1 MSGDNH
7 GRLVLTREHDDG
19 TRIDMDVNEVL
30 RLERLHNGFLWFLVE
45 THKRDCET
53 HVGAGCNLI
62 EIVRA
67 IEKQAEMLA
76 FDEIR
81 RLRDRLLR
89 IEACGDCHLS
99 TCPKRDAD
107 DWDKRHVLY
116 RVDGGDE

>member
-67 IEKQAEMLA
+67 IEKQAERLA

-81 RLRDRLLR
+81 RLRDRLLTTRR
-89 IEACGDCHLS
+89 IMCASSL
-99 TCPKRDAD
+99 
-107 DWDKRHVLY
+107 DWGSNTDLQALWDVI
-116 RVDGGDE
+116 VDGGDE